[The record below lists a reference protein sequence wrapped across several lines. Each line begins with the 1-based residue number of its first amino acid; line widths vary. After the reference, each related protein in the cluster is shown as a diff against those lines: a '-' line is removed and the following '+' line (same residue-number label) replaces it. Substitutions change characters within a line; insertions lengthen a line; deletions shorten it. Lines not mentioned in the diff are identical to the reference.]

1 MFPYILYLR
10 AYAERERV
18 QWQIFPIIFGNF
30 EPMTWL
36 YEQTQT
42 VGTRSSVFE
51 RRWDHF
57 ITLPNKLIHWQVKDI
72 GGQANGGDHTPR
84 IRFHSQEEIWRV
96 TVSVLGRI
104 GVLWRE
110 QRNKSI
116 DVRRPE
122 ICQAD
127 SLKIEDLEKCFLI
140 LEQIRKIVLSF
151 WNTSFRVN

>member
-1 MFPYILYLR
+1 MGETTLLGLGFILR
-10 AYAERERV
+10 K
-18 QWQIFPIIFGNF
+18 
-30 EPMTWL
+30 
-36 YEQTQT
+36 
-42 VGTRSSVFE
+42 RSGVS
-51 RRWDHF
+51 
-57 ITLPNKLIHWQVKDI
+57 
-72 GGQANGGDHTPR
+72 
-84 IRFHSQEEIWRV
+84 
-96 TVSVLGRI
+96 VSVLGRI

-151 WNTSFRVN
+151 